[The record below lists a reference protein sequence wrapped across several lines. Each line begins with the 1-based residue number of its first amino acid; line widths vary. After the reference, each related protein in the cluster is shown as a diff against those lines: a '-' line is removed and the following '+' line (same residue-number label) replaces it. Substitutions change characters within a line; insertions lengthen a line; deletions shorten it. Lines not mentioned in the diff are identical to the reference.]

1 MVKRLSFSNAA
12 YLFSLA
18 DRYSLHTVHEAFAD
32 LVRLHFTS
40 FITDHI
46 ELFLALPAS
55 FLINVLECEEVGI
68 KQFILLNDVA

>member
-18 DRYSLHTVHEAFAD
+18 DRYSLNGVREAFAD

-40 FITDHI
+40 FIADHR
-46 ELFLALPAS
+46 ELFLALPAT
-55 FLINVLECEEVGI
+55 FLVTVLECEEV
-68 KQFILLNDVA
+68 VVY